1 MYRKLDKILAV
12 VIPLVV
18 IFLSIGYSILNKE
31 LSVTGDLIYR
41 AKADIRI
48 TNVRLD
54 SVNSTV
60 ESFSPNFSK

>member
-48 TNVRLD
+48 TNLTQGTIKDATIR
-54 SVNSTV
+54 
-60 ESFSPNFSK
+60 